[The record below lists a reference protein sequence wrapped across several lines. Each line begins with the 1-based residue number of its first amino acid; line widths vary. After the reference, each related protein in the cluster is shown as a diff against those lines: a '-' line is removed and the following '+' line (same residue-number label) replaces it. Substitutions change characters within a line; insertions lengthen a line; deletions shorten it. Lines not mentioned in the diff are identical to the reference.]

1 MTSRVCTEPAL
12 SAAERSPR
20 PGYPALDRGRLVSSG
35 SVDARA
41 LRPLRIGEVLDVAI
55 KIYLRNARTM
65 FKIVFVVV
73 APVQLLTMLIL
84 ASTTPDPD
92 LISPTFETPQ
102 PGEVPVFETSDLWG
116 FFAGLLTTWLLSWI
130 ATTIATGA
138 CYKTIGGAYLGEAPE
153 WRESLRFARS
163 RLRPLLWLTF
173 IQAVLTG
180 LGFVACII
188 PGIWL
193 AVSWAVAVPA
203 MLTEDVR
210 GRAALGRSFRLVRHR
225 WWPTLGTLALGFIL
239 AAILG
244 GAITGAVTALSF
256 TDVNDSL
263 LATLLVEAIAGTI
276 SGVLVTPFQAA
287 LATIIYF
294 DLRVRKEGFDLE
306 LLAQHVG
313 VPVPE
318 GGRPT
323 LIPPEPQP
331 SAQPPFWPPPPG
343 WKPQEPPDSP

>member
-1 MTSRVCTEPAL
+1 
-12 SAAERSPR
+12 
-20 PGYPALDRGRLVSSG
+20 
-35 SVDARA
+35 VDARA
-41 LRPLRIGEVLDVAI
+41 LRPLRVGEVLDVAI
-55 KIYLRNARTM
+55 KVYLRNARTM

-73 APVQLLTMLIL
+73 APVQVLAMLIL

-92 LISPTFETPQ
+92 FFNPTFESPQ
-102 PGEVPVFETSDLWG
+102 PGEVPDFDTSDLWG
-116 FFAGLLTTWLLSWI
+116 FIAGVLTTWLLSWI

-138 CYKTIGGAYLGEAPE
+138 CYKAISGAYLGEAPE
-153 WRESLRFARS
+153 WKDSLRFARS
-163 RLRPLLWLTF
+163 RLRPLLWLTL

-210 GRAALGRSFRLVRHR
+210 GRAALGRSFGLVKHR
-225 WWPTLGTLALGFIL
+225 WWPTLGALALGFIL
-239 AAILG
+239 AAIVG
-244 GAITGAVTALSF
+244 GAISAAVTALSF
-256 TDVNDSL
+256 TDVGDSL
-263 LATLLVEAIAGTI
+263 FATLAVDAIAGTI

-318 GGRPT
+318 GAQPT
-323 LIPPEPQP
+323 LVPPEPQP

-343 WKPQEPPDSP
+343 WKPPEPPDTP